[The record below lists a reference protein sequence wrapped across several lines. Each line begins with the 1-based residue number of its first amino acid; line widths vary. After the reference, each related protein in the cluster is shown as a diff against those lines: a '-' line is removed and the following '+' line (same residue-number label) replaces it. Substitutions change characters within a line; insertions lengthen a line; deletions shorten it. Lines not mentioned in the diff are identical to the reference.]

1 MTTQLRLANNPP
13 TNLSFSFFSSVK
25 TTFTFSSLN
34 RLLSSS
40 ISRLGYLSCIVLL
53 PMGTICH
60 AKDPEPIPP
69 PAVFQ
74 PHEIQHGFAE
84 FDSLPDFF
92 EDEHSNASA
101 PYKEYSSSPNLPS
114 FDHTP
119 GGLFESLVFAESVE
133 EDRTIRRGHILVP
146 VNPTD
151 TFSPSA
157 KAVHLVFAVH
167 KHLAPYQIIGRLF
180 PEQVPD
186 ADSNQWIDEDRAD
199 LALEDESGYLKFFA
213 PDGKWK
219 PGRYRVDVYVGY
231 MVNTMNKMGTMRFS
245 VNPKTAP
252 APLEP

>member
-1 MTTQLRLANNPP
+1 M
-13 TNLSFSFFSSVK
+13 SYV
-25 TTFTFSSLN
+25 N

-40 ISRLGYLSCIVLL
+40 ISRLRFLIVILVL
-53 PMGTICH
+53 TIGTICL
-60 AKDPEPIPP
+60 AEDPSPVPP
-69 PAVFQ
+69 PTVFQ
-74 PHEIQHGFAE
+74 PHETQHGFAE
-84 FDSLPDFF
+84 FDTPPDFF
-92 EDEHSNASA
+92 DDEPPANVSA
-101 PYKEYSSSPNLPS
+101 PYKDYSNSPNLPS
-114 FDHTP
+114 FDHKP
-119 GGLFESLVFAESVE
+119 GGLFESMVFAESVE
-133 EDRTIRRGHILVP
+133 EDRTLRAGHILVP

-186 ADSNQWIDEDRAD
+186 ADSTQWIDEDRAD

-219 PGRYRVDVYVGY
+219 PGRYRVDIYVGY

-245 VNPKTAP
+245 VNSNTAP
-252 APLEP
+252 AAFEP